1 MMTVFKVNR
10 LILMTPLKIPY
21 GLADFQR
28 LRREGFFYQDRTDRI
43 EQLEA
48 AGHQLIF
55 LRPRRFGKSLL
66 LSMLENYYDVNKA
79 DAFGELFGDLAVGRN
94 PTPLRNRFFILK
106 WDFSTI
112 PSHGS
117 LNDMESTIHD
127 HLNARLS
134 AFVSAYRH
142 YFKVPV
148 VLHPTNALSSLQS
161 ILTAALQTE
170 YRIYLLIDEY
180 DNFANEVMMTNNSH
194 YGALLQGEGLLKTV
208 FKNIKSAA
216 GGLGLER
223 VFITGVSPVVMS
235 DMTSGYNV
243 AINIYFDPEFND
255 FCGFTD
261 PEVEGLIGRCLPQPA
276 GEAEFENT
284 MSTLRTFYNGYRFS
298 KRAEAGIY
306 NPTLTLYFCR
316 HLQRQGRFPSNLL
329 DENLAMDRNKLQYL
343 AGLPHGEDIIV
354 KALGGDEPLA
364 VEQLS
369 ERFGVEDMIHGVK
382 DQTFMLSLL
391 YYFGMLTLSS
401 DISGL
406 GKQLLTIPNLVAR
419 KLYIERLRECLLRP
433 DFDAREDINRAVER
447 FISAGDLQP
456 LCDFIEQRYFTIL
469 SNRDYRWSNELTIKV
484 AFMTLLYNDHLYM
497 MVSETETRRRYA
509 DLSLI
514 VRPDMRRFQAL
525 DLVLEFKYIKLA
537 ETGLTAEQVRASTA
551 EQLAGLSIFTDRL
564 AEAESQA
571 REYMHD
577 LQQRY
582 PEANLYGFA
591 VVAIGFERLLW
602 RKVAAA
608 QISNQ

>member
-1 MMTVFKVNR
+1 
-10 LILMTPLKIPY
+10 MTPLKIPY

-48 AGHQLIF
+48 TGHQLVF

-112 PSHGS
+112 PSYGN
-117 LNDMESTIHD
+117 LNDIESAIHD
-127 HLNARLS
+127 HLNDRLS
-134 AFVSAYRH
+134 AFVSAYRR
-142 YFKVPV
+142 YFKEPV

-161 ILTAALQTE
+161 ILTAVLQTE

-180 DNFANEVMMTNNSH
+180 DNFANEVMIANNSH

-243 AINIYFDPEFND
+243 AKNIYLNARFND
-255 FCGFTD
+255 LCGFTEN
-261 PEVEGLIGRCLPQPA
+261 EVRQLLQAAMPLPSA
-276 GEAEFENT
+276 DEALAT
-284 MSTLRTFYNGYRFS
+284 VRTFYNGYRFAQNS
-298 KRAEAGIY
+298 GQGIY
-306 NPTLTLYFCR
+306 NPTLTLYFVDQWLDSGAYPR
-316 HLQRQGRFPSNLL
+316 NLL

-391 YYFGMLTLSS
+391 FYFGMLTLTSDSS
-401 DISGL
+401 HL

-433 DFDAREDINRAVER
+433 DFDAREDIDRAVER
-447 FISAGDLQP
+447 FISTGDLHS
-456 LCDFIEQRYFTIL
+456 LCDFIEQRYFSIL

-525 DLVLEFKYIKLA
+525 DLVLEFKYVKLT

-551 EQLAGLSIFTDRL
+551 EQLAGLSTVSDRL
-564 AEAESQA
+564 AEAETQA

-582 PEANLYGFA
+582 PEAQLHGFA

-608 QISNQ
+608 QISNH

>member
-1 MMTVFKVNR
+1 
-10 LILMTPLKIPY
+10 MTPLKIPY

-28 LRREGFFYQDRTDRI
+28 LRLEGFFYQDRTDRI

-48 AGHQLIF
+48 AGHQLVF

-106 WDFSTI
+106 WDFSRI
-112 PSHGS
+112 AAYGD
-117 LNDMESTIHD
+117 LDTIHSAI
-127 HLNARLS
+127 HGYLNLAIADCAERYQLDVKLNEDDALYSFGRL
-134 AFVSAYRH
+134 
-142 YFKVPV
+142 
-148 VLHPTNALSSLQS
+148 LQAVNKTQRP
-161 ILTAALQTE
+161 L
-170 YRIYLLIDEY
+170 YLLIDEY

-243 AINIYFDPEFND
+243 AKNIYLNARFND
-255 FCGFTD
+255 LCGFTEN
-261 PEVEGLIGRCLPQPA
+261 EVRQLLQAAMPLPSA
-276 GEAEFENT
+276 DEALAT
-284 MSTLRTFYNGYRFS
+284 VRTFYNGYRFAQNS
-298 KRAEAGIY
+298 GQGIY
-306 NPTLTLYFCR
+306 NPTLTLYFVDQWLDSGAYPR
-316 HLQRQGRFPSNLL
+316 NLL

-391 YYFGMLTLSS
+391 YYFGMLTLTSDSS
-401 DISGL
+401 HL

-433 DFDAREDINRAVER
+433 DFDAREDIDRAVER
-447 FISAGDLQP
+447 FISTGDLHS
-456 LCDFIEQRYFTIL
+456 LCDFIEQRYFSIL

-525 DLVLEFKYIKLA
+525 DLVLEFKYVKLT

-551 EQLAGLSIFTDRL
+551 KLLAGLSKVSDRL

-582 PEANLYGFA
+582 PEAQLHGFA

-602 RKVAAA
+602 SKVPAT
-608 QISNQ
+608 QISNN

>member
-28 LRREGFFYQDRTDRI
+28 LRLEGFFYQDRTDRI

-48 AGHQLIF
+48 AGHQLVF

-79 DAFGELFGDLAVGRN
+79 DAFGELFGDLAVGRD

-112 PSHGS
+112 PSYGN
-117 LNDMESTIHD
+117 LNDIESAIHD
-127 HLNARLS
+127 HLNDRLS
-134 AFVSAYRH
+134 AFVSAYRR
-142 YFKVPV
+142 YFKEPV

-161 ILTAALQTE
+161 ILTAVLQTE

-180 DNFANEVMMTNNSH
+180 DNFANEVMMRNNSH

-243 AINIYFDPEFND
+243 AKNIYLNARFND
-255 FCGFTD
+255 LCGFTEN
-261 PEVEGLIGRCLPQPA
+261 EVRQLLQAAMPLPSA
-276 GEAEFENT
+276 DEALAT
-284 MSTLRTFYNGYRFS
+284 VRTFYNGYRFAQNS
-298 KRAEAGIY
+298 GQGIY
-306 NPTLTLYFCR
+306 SPTLTLYFVDQWLDSGAYPR
-316 HLQRQGRFPSNLL
+316 NLL

-391 YYFGMLTLSS
+391 YYFGMLTLS
-401 DISGL
+401 GV
-406 GKQLLTIPNLVAR
+406 GTFNECLLTIPNLVAR
-419 KLYIERLRECLLRP
+419 KLYLERLSAIYWPDYHAKEISTAAVRNFCL
-433 DFDAREDINRAVER
+433 
-447 FISAGDLQP
+447 AGDLQP

-525 DLVLEFKYIKLA
+525 DLVLEFKYVKLA

-551 EQLAGLSIFTDRL
+551 EQLANLSTVTNRL

-582 PEANLYGFA
+582 PEAQLHGFA

-602 RKVAAA
+602 SRVPAP
-608 QISNQ
+608 QFSNN

>member
-1 MMTVFKVNR
+1 M
-10 LILMTPLKIPY
+10 
-21 GLADFQR
+21 
-28 LRREGFFYQDRTDRI
+28 
-43 EQLEA
+43 
-48 AGHQLIF
+48 
-55 LRPRRFGKSLL
+55 
-66 LSMLENYYDVNKA
+66 
-79 DAFGELFGDLAVGRN
+79 GRD

-106 WDFSTI
+106 WDFSRI
-112 PSHGS
+112 AAYGD
-117 LNDMESTIHD
+117 LDTIHSAI
-127 HLNARLS
+127 HGYLNLAIADCAERYQLDVKLNEDDALYSFGRL
-134 AFVSAYRH
+134 
-142 YFKVPV
+142 
-148 VLHPTNALSSLQS
+148 LQAVNKTQRP
-161 ILTAALQTE
+161 L
-170 YRIYLLIDEY
+170 YLLIDEY
-180 DNFANEVMMTNNSH
+180 DNFANEVMMANNSH

-208 FKNIKSAA
+208 FKNIKSASS
-216 GGLGLER
+216 GLGLER

-243 AINIYFDPEFND
+243 AKNIYLNARFND
-255 FCGFTD
+255 LCGFTEN
-261 PEVEGLIGRCLPQPA
+261 EVRQLLQAAMPLPSA
-276 GEAEFENT
+276 DEALAT
-284 MSTLRTFYNGYRFS
+284 VRTFYNGYRFAQNS
-298 KRAEAGIY
+298 GQGIY
-306 NPTLTLYFCR
+306 NPTLTLYFVDQWLDSGAYPR
-316 HLQRQGRFPSNLL
+316 NLL

-391 YYFGMLTLSS
+391 FYFGMLTLTSDSS
-401 DISGL
+401 HL

-433 DFDAREDINRAVER
+433 DFDAREDIDRAVER
-447 FISAGDLQP
+447 FISAGDLQL

-525 DLVLEFKYIKLA
+525 DLVLEFKYVKLT

-551 EQLAGLSIFTDRL
+551 EQLAALSTVSDRL
-564 AEAESQA
+564 AEAETQA

-582 PEANLYGFA
+582 PEAQLHGFA

-608 QISNQ
+608 QISNH

>member
-43 EQLEA
+43 GQLEA
-48 AGHQLIF
+48 AGHQLVF

-79 DAFGELFGDLAVGRN
+79 DSFGELFGDLAVGRN

-106 WDFSTI
+106 WDFSRI
-112 PSHGS
+112 AAYGDLDAIQSAIHG
-117 LNDMESTIHD
+117 
-127 HLNARLS
+127 HLNLAIADCAERYQLDVKLNEDDALYSFGRL
-134 AFVSAYRH
+134 
-142 YFKVPV
+142 
-148 VLHPTNALSSLQS
+148 LQAVNKTQRP
-161 ILTAALQTE
+161 L
-170 YRIYLLIDEY
+170 YLLIDEY
-180 DNFANEVMMTNNSH
+180 DNFANEVMMRNNSH

-255 FCGFTD
+255 LCGFTE
-261 PEVEGLIGRCLPQPA
+261 PEVEGLVVQCLPQSA
-276 GEAEFENT
+276 CEAEFEDA

-298 KRAEAGIY
+298 EHAESGIY

-316 HLQRQGRFPSNLL
+316 HLQRQRRFPNNLL

-433 DFDAREDINRAVER
+433 DFDAREDIDRAVER
-447 FISAGDLQP
+447 FISAGDLQL

-525 DLVLEFKYIKLA
+525 DLVLEFKYVKLA
-537 ETGLTAEQVRASTA
+537 ETGLTAEQVRASTT
-551 EQLAGLSIFTDRL
+551 ELLAGLSKVSDRL

-582 PEANLYGFA
+582 PEAQLHGFA

-602 RKVAAA
+602 RKVAAT
-608 QISNQ
+608 QISNN